1 MGITEFPRIERY
13 APEGTELVEPD
24 EHSHFGHHI
33 PDIIRQYGSMKT
45 SLSSRMRVMGK
56 MVRGLSHMR
65 KSYTSVRR
73 NPATGKTRA
82 TDAFLRELEEL
93 ARGLGCAHIGYTQ
106 VPRSMVFSNK
116 KILFDKAIVL
126 TMEMEPARIRT
137 APGPQ
142 AGKEV
147 WRTYERLGSIVNRI
161 AAVLRSAGYRA
172 QAGSPLG
179 GDVSYPMLAQKAGI
193 GYMGKHGL
201 LITPDTGPSLRIAAV
216 YTEIE
221 NLPYTD
227 HSEHAW
233 VRDFCESCLKCVRSC
248 PAGAIY
254 RQDRVYEDGS
264 RQCIDYTKCAKP
276 FSDTLGCS
284 VCIRDCTFFTGD
296 YHKIKRAWSR
306 PRGGSTPRRAATHQP
321 VEGE

>member
-1 MGITEFPRIERY
+1 MGFLEFPRIERY
-13 APEGTELVEPD
+13 VPDDAKFVNPD

-33 PDIIRQYGSMKT
+33 PHIIREYGSMKT
-45 SLSSRMRVMGK
+45 SLSSRIHVVGK
-56 MVRGLSHMR
+56 MVRGFLHMR
-65 KSYTSVRR
+65 RSYTTVRA
-73 NPATGKTRA
+73 NPAEGRTNVSE
-82 TDAFLRELEEL
+82 AFLVELEEL
-93 ARGLGCAHIGYTQ
+93 VRSLGCTHMGYTR
-106 VPRSMVFSNK
+106 VPRSMIFANK

-126 TMEMEPARIRT
+126 TMEMEPERIRQ
-137 APGPQ
+137 APSLE

-147 WRTYERLGSIVNRI
+147 WRTYERLGSHVNRVT
-161 AAVLRSAGYRA
+161 AYLREAGYRA

-193 GYMGKHGL
+193 GQMGKHGL
-201 LITPDTGPSLRIAAV
+201 LITPDCGPSLRIAAI

-227 HSEHAW
+227 SADHAW
-233 VRDFCESCLKCVRSC
+233 VRHFCDGCLKCVRSC

-254 RQDRVYEDGS
+254 PSDRVYQDGS

-284 VCIRDCTFFTGD
+284 VCIRDCTFFSGD
-296 YHKIKRAWSR
+296 YHKIKRAYDR
-306 PRGGSTPRRAATHQP
+306 KKARQREQGVTPN
-321 VEGE
+321 E